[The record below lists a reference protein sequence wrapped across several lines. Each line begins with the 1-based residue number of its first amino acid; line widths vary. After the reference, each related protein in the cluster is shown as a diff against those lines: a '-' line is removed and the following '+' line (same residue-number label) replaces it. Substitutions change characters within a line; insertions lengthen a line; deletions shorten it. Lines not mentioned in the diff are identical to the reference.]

1 MDNVSHLAVIRQLLS
16 LLPPIV
22 QERLVTADRYVKKL
36 SITKS
41 ILVFV
46 AAQLN
51 RWSSYE
57 EMENKIRAEP
67 QLQSILQL
75 ESISGAQLSRKLEK
89 IPTELLQG
97 IFLNG
102 LARVQQLTSKHTGI
116 TANIG
121 RLAIIDSSTIT
132 LPLQLGDWARM
143 TKDIS
148 GVKMHLRLLA
158 VSPDTVFPD
167 AVVPSTK
174 NVGDRAVT
182 VDLVVESDV
191 TYVMDRGY
199 DDYKRMDEWID
210 NDIRFVMRMRDRTVT
225 TVLKERPLAEGSN
238 ITRDADVKV
247 GGSFRTMKNA
257 VRLVE
262 FYDEQGRLYRLFTSR
277 WDISAEEIAHI
288 YKCRWLVELFFK
300 WIKQHLRL
308 VKVHSY
314 KPQALWN
321 QIFLALIAY
330 QLVHIVQL
338 TTQTK
343 KTTWRVLELL
353 RSYMYHGW
361 DSFEQALHRV
371 PTRTSQGRQAGGT
384 KKTVT
389 LKTEVGILRACKVQV

>member
-1 MDNVSHLAVIRQLLS
+1 MDNVSHLPVIRQLLS

-22 QERLVTADRYVKKL
+22 QERLVAADRYAKKL
-36 SITKS
+36 TITKS

-57 EMENKIRAEP
+57 EMESKIRAESE
-67 QLQSILQL
+67 LQSILQL
-75 ESISGAQLSRKLEK
+75 QSISGAQLSRKLEK
-89 IPTELLQG
+89 IPTEILQT
-97 IFLNG
+97 IFLHG
-102 LARVQQLTSKHTGI
+102 LARIQQLTANHTGI
-116 TANIG
+116 TASIG
-121 RLAIIDSSTIT
+121 RLAIIDSSTIS
-132 LPLQLGDWARM
+132 LPLRLGDWARM
-143 TKDIS
+143 TKDVS

-167 AVVPSTK
+167 AVVPTTK

-199 DDYKRMDEWID
+199 DDYKRMDEWI
-210 NDIRFVMRMRDRTVT
+210 NNGIRFVMRMRERSLT
-225 TVLKERPLAEGSN
+225 TVLKERPLSEGSN
-238 ITRDADVKV
+238 IIQDADVQV
-247 GGSFRTMKNA
+247 GASSRGMKNT

-262 FYDEQGRLYRLFTSR
+262 FYDDQGRFYRLFTSR
-277 WDISAEEIAHI
+277 WDISAEEVAHI

-300 WIKQHLRL
+300 WTKQHLRL

-330 QLVHIVQL
+330 QLVAIVQL
-338 TTQTK
+338 TSQTK

-353 RSYMYHGW
+353 RTYMYHGW
-361 DSFEQALHRV
+361 HSFQQALYRV
-371 PTRTSQGRQAGGT
+371 PARTSQGRRAGGT
-384 KKTVT
+384 NKPVT
-389 LKTEVGILRACKVQV
+389 LKTEVGILRTCKVES